1 MPRGAARRLA
11 RYHHSRL
18 GQALASHQSG
28 ETRQNSP
35 KPGRFASKSRPTTPG
50 GVNSRANRGGRPPG
64 VSFGDFFGSAEILG
78 SGVIF
83 DDFEK
88 NGKFMRGTGQTKAMV
103 EKLPE
108 TGSVVVVHTDPL
120 RSYVRDMI
128 LTLRG
133 SEVLGRTRIEV
144 IKNRAAA
151 DRLVGLRVPVFVDHA
166 FADHV
171 SHETASA
178 VRALADGT
186 NSMFRKA
193 G

>member
-1 MPRGAARRLA
+1 M
-11 RYHHSRL
+11 
-18 GQALASHQSG
+18 
-28 ETRQNSP
+28 EI
-35 KPGRFASKSRPTTPG
+35 
-50 GVNSRANRGGRPPG
+50 
-64 VSFGDFFGSAEILG
+64 FFGSAEILG

-144 IKNRAAA
+144 TKNRAAA